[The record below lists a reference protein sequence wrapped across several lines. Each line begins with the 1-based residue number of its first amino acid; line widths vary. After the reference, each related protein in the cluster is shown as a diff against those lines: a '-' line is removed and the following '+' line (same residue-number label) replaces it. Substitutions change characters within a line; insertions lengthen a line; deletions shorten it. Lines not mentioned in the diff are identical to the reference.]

1 MQTTILSEELVTSFV
16 HRFKDVPF
24 IPTNEYI
31 DWALYDP
38 KIGYYRQQRQ
48 RVGKSSKA
56 DFYTSSSFS
65 EIWPTLIV
73 ECCTQLLFPDSP
85 ANYDFVEI
93 AAEPSSSLLQD
104 YPHPFSSNYVI
115 RLGDKIDIPKKAIV
129 YSNEWLDALPFKRYS
144 YSSER
149 NAWLEHGVALQG
161 QTIMEIR
168 SEDPLEKSS
177 HLPFQK
183 YRNLPN
189 RYIVDWPSKALE
201 DLTNLMSSK
210 DWEGL
215 FLTFDYG
222 LNTDELFQN
231 RPNGT
236 ARAYK
241 NHELRNDIF
250 AFPGEQDITCHLCW
264 DQMIGILKKES
275 FQNIALSSQ
284 ESFLIHYA
292 KKALQTN
299 VEQGNLA
306 QISAIKE
313 LIHPQ
318 YMGQKFQ
325 VLHGLRGQTGV

>member
-1 MQTTILSEELVTSFV
+1 MQTTILSEDLVASFKKK
-16 HRFKDVPF
+16 FKDGPF
-24 IPTNEYI
+24 IPVDEYI
-31 DWALYDP
+31 EWALYDS
-38 KIGYYRQQRQ
+38 KIGYYRKQMQ
-48 RVGKSSKA
+48 RVGKSSKT

-93 AAEPSSSLLQD
+93 AAEPNSSLLLD
-104 YPHPFSSNYVI
+104 YPHPFYSNQVI
-115 RLGDKIDIPKKAIV
+115 RLGDEIDIPKKAIV

-144 YSSER
+144 YSSEK

-161 QTIMEIR
+161 QTILEIR
-168 SEDPLEKSS
+168 SENPLEESF
-177 HLPFQK
+177 HLPFQEH
-183 YRNLPN
+183 RNLPN
-189 RYIVDWPSKALE
+189 RYIVDWPSKAFEALK
-201 DLTNLMSSK
+201 NLISFK
-210 DWEGL
+210 EWEGL

-222 LNTDELFQN
+222 LNTDELLQN

-241 NHELRNDIF
+241 NHEFRNDIF
-250 AFPGEQDITCHLCW
+250 AFPGEQDVTCHLCW
-264 DQMIGILKKES
+264 DQMINILKKES
-275 FQNIALSSQ
+275 FQNIELSSQ
-284 ESFLIHYA
+284 ESFLINYA
-292 KKALQTN
+292 KEALQATI
-299 VEQGNLA
+299 QKGNLA

-325 VLHGLRGQTGV
+325 VLHGQRGLSRD

>member
-1 MQTTILSEELVTSFV
+1 MQTTILSEDLVASFKKK
-16 HRFKDVPF
+16 FKDGPF
-24 IPTNEYI
+24 IPVDEYI
-31 DWALYDP
+31 EWALYDS
-38 KIGYYRQQRQ
+38 KIGYYRKQMQ
-48 RVGKSSKA
+48 RVGKSSKT

-93 AAEPSSSLLQD
+93 AAEPNSSLLLD
-104 YPHPFSSNYVI
+104 YPHPFYSNQVI
-115 RLGDKIDIPKKAIV
+115 RLGDEIDIPKKAIV

-144 YSSER
+144 YSSEK

-161 QTIMEIR
+161 QTILEIR
-168 SEDPLEKSS
+168 SENPLEESF
-177 HLPFQK
+177 HLPFQEH
-183 YRNLPN
+183 RNLPN
-189 RYIVDWPSKALE
+189 RYIVDWPSKAFEALK
-201 DLTNLMSSK
+201 NLISFK
-210 DWEGL
+210 GWEGL

-222 LNTDELFQN
+222 LNTDELLQN

-250 AFPGEQDITCHLCW
+250 AFPGEQDVTCHLCW
-264 DQMIGILKKES
+264 DQMINILKKES
-275 FQNIALSSQ
+275 FQNIELSSQ
-284 ESFLIHYA
+284 ESFLINYA
-292 KKALQTN
+292 KEVLQATI
-299 VEQGNLA
+299 QKGNLA

-325 VLHGLRGQTGV
+325 VLHGQRGLSRD

>member
-1 MQTTILSEELVTSFV
+1 
-16 HRFKDVPF
+16 
-24 IPTNEYI
+24 
-31 DWALYDP
+31 
-38 KIGYYRQQRQ
+38 
-48 RVGKSSKA
+48 
-56 DFYTSSSFS
+56 
-65 EIWPTLIV
+65 
-73 ECCTQLLFPDSP
+73 
-85 ANYDFVEI
+85 
-93 AAEPSSSLLQD
+93 
-104 YPHPFSSNYVI
+104 
-115 RLGDKIDIPKKAIV
+115 
-129 YSNEWLDALPFKRYS
+129 
-144 YSSER
+144 
-149 NAWLEHGVALQG
+149 
-161 QTIMEIR
+161 
-168 SEDPLEKSS
+168 
-177 HLPFQK
+177 
-183 YRNLPN
+183 
-189 RYIVDWPSKALE
+189 
-201 DLTNLMSSK
+201 
-210 DWEGL
+210 
-215 FLTFDYG
+215 

-250 AFPGEQDITCHLCW
+250 AFPGKQDITCHLCW

>member
-16 HRFKDVPF
+16 NRFKDVPF

-144 YSSER
+144 DVGR
-149 NAWLEHGVALQG
+149 CDGLIFLVF
-161 QTIMEIR
+161 
-168 SEDPLEKSS
+168 KS
-177 HLPFQK
+177 
-183 YRNLPN
+183 
-189 RYIVDWPSKALE
+189 
-201 DLTNLMSSK
+201 
-210 DWEGL
+210 
-215 FLTFDYG
+215 
-222 LNTDELFQN
+222 
-231 RPNGT
+231 
-236 ARAYK
+236 
-241 NHELRNDIF
+241 
-250 AFPGEQDITCHLCW
+250 
-264 DQMIGILKKES
+264 ILKV
-275 FQNIALSSQ
+275 F
-284 ESFLIHYA
+284 
-292 KKALQTN
+292 
-299 VEQGNLA
+299 
-306 QISAIKE
+306 
-313 LIHPQ
+313 
-318 YMGQKFQ
+318 
-325 VLHGLRGQTGV
+325 